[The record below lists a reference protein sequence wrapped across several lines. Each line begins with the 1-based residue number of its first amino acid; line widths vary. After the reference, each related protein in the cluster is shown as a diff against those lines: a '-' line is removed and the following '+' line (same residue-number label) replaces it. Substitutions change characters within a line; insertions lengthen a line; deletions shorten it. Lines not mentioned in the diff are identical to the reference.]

1 MNRYFKEVLDT
12 HVLIQDWLG
21 DANAHA
27 DICDKLLL
35 RFSLTF
41 SMVTPG
47 GVLLDFAA
55 LKAFFS
61 TQRGARQGLNIE
73 IIDMQ
78 VIAENERGATVTYK
92 EIQQLPGRK
101 QRAVFQLLCL
111 KRGMTVM
118 QSGGIFT
125 KPLCLKIR
133 QQCRE
138 LLEVTWHLVSK
149 VRL

>member
-12 HVLIQDWLG
+12 HVLIRDWLG
-21 DANAHA
+21 DADAHA

-47 GVLLDFAA
+47 GVLLDFTA
-55 LKAFFS
+55 LKAFFC
-61 TQRGARQGLNIE
+61 TQRGARQGLSIE

-92 EIQQLPGRK
+92 EIQQLPGEEATR
-101 QRAVFQLLCL
+101 RFSTAVFE
-111 KRGMTVM
+111 KRDD
-118 QSGGIFT
+118 SHAIW
-125 KPLCLKIR
+125 R
-133 QQCRE
+133 
-138 LLEVTWHLVSK
+138 HLHETS
-149 VRL
+149 LP